1 MQTEIQIHQN
11 WRKKC
16 GRSMK
21 GKHIDQIMGKA
32 LERRRGEKEIDRQ
45 SDLYVCIYQRRRMEW
60 RKQRGKKGRIGK
72 SGKEMS
78 ADTGS
83 ATGTKRASIEEAQ

>member
-60 RKQRGKKGRIGK
+60 RKQRGKKGENRQVRQRNVSRHRISNGNEK
-72 SGKEMS
+72 GEH
-78 ADTGS
+78 
-83 ATGTKRASIEEAQ
+83 